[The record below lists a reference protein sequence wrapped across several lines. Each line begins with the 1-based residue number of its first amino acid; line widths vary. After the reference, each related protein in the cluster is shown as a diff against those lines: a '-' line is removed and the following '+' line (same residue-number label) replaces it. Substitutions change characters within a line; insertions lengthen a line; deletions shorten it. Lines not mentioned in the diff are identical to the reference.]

1 MQRTATTLLPRAVVA
16 EQRMVRTLALVG
28 MVLAASLSLSYLL
41 WPVADAEAMRL
52 ASGACAMLA
61 AVYAVLALFP
71 RWVTLSQT
79 VIVAVLG
86 TCMVAG
92 VLASVGGDGL
102 LSPGLAFVPLLLGG
116 AASLIRP
123 AATVALGLVH
133 AALLAGLT
141 VALLRGVIVAQH
153 GVAGLGL
160 ALTAQAALLAAGL
173 VFGLLTRRTID
184 GAMARARSR
193 EQRFVGLMSVAADW
207 YWETDAQLRYTHI
220 TQHGGLP
227 ELAFDSRV
235 GKAPWEIDDFGLS
248 DEAMDVHRSDLELRR
263 PFTDLRVWQHVGAG
277 RAMRCISLSGRPRF
291 DGRGVFLGYWGV
303 GRDITGED
311 AAESQRR
318 ATELRYR
325 ELFARSPSPLV
336 LHREGRVLDANVA
349 ALALFGAW
357 EQTDLI
363 GQSLLNFYDAEDGS
377 RELAARRLARLQNVP
392 IGEAAPP
399 QQFSMRTAGGRR
411 LAVQVTSVKVE
422 AEGGEALLSIY
433 RDETERQRAEGA
445 RARSEALLSHV
456 VATSPDIITLLDLST
471 ERYVMV
477 NEAFVALSGY
487 ARDEAIGR
495 TTTELGLWGSN
506 EAHDDFFS
514 KMLAA
519 DGVRDHAIV
528 FRPRDGR
535 DVMLLVSA
543 ARFEM
548 EGRDYLVINGRDITQ
563 SERAR
568 LEREAILA
576 NASIG
581 IAMTRG
587 QAFQLVNPS
596 FEQMFDWPPGSLVG
610 QPGDVISVD
619 SAAYEEMGALYGPP
633 LARGESVEFERTM
646 KRRDGSLFLCRLLA
660 RPIDPTHPAKG
671 GTIWIAE
678 DVTDKRAVEQ
688 ALARARDDAEA
699 ANRAKSAFLANTSHE
714 IRTPL
719 NGLVGLARLARQPGL
734 DAARRQQYL
743 AQIDDSAQALAGV
756 ISDILDLSKIE
767 AGKLRLEQADF
778 DLHALLESVE
788 HGYAALA
795 DAHALKLTM
804 HVSGAV
810 PRRVRGDPV
819 RLRQILSN
827 LLSNALKFTEVG
839 YVRLHVMDA
848 GPPQSHDAPERH
860 GFGGRERSEPGVP
873 LQLLAAPRVRFEV
886 EDSGPGIAADVQ
898 ARLFQPFMQG
908 DVSTTRRYG
917 GTGLGL
923 SICRELA
930 ELMGGSVGVHSE
942 PGRGSRFWAELPL
955 PASAHE
961 APSSAFAATHDAER
975 RLVGL
980 ELLIVEDNP
989 VNMMIATAIARQWG
1003 VTVTEAVDGAEA
1015 VAAAT
1020 ARADAGR
1027 PFELVLMDVQ
1037 MPVQGGHEATR
1048 VLRRRFDA
1056 RTLPIIAL
1064 TAAALTSERDEALAA
1079 GMNDF
1084 LTKPLD
1090 AQRLQDA
1097 LLRWAPTRTQTESTT
1112 RPVPTS

>member
-1 MQRTATTLLPRAVVA
+1 MPGAAAAAAEPRKVKRGERAARWLPIVGMVMALGFALAYQLWPLATGAAASRTASLACLILAALYALLALLPRVFRVGVMAGLTVLGAGAVAAVVA
-16 EQRMVRTLALVG
+16 A
-28 MVLAASLSLSYLL
+28 
-41 WPVADAEAMRL
+41 
-52 ASGACAMLA
+52 
-61 AVYAVLALFP
+61 
-71 RWVTLSQT
+71 
-79 VIVAVLG
+79 
-86 TCMVAG
+86 
-92 VLASVGGDGL
+92 VGGDGL
-102 LSPGLAFVPLLLGG
+102 LLPGLAFVPLILC
-116 AASLIRP
+116 AAAPLIP
-123 AATVALGLVH
+123 VGVTLALSLVH
-133 AALLAGLT
+133 GALLIGLAAG
-141 VALLRGVIVAQH
+141 VFVGAIPAQH
-153 GVAGLGL
+153 GVAGLGPAL
-160 ALTAQAALLAAGL
+160 AQQAALLLAGT
-173 VFGLLTRRTID
+173 VIGLLTRRAID
-184 GAMARARSR
+184 SALARARSR
-193 EQRFVGLMSVAADW
+193 EQRFVGLLSVAADW

-220 TQHGGLP
+220 AQHAGDASALS
-227 ELAFDSRV
+227 FDSRI
-235 GKAPWEIDDFGLS
+235 GKAPWEISDFGLG
-248 DEAMDVHRSDLELRR
+248 DEAMDVHRCDLDLRR
-263 PFTDLRVWQHVGAG
+263 PFTDLRVLQRMDGGAT
-277 RAMRCISLSGRPRF
+277 RCISLSGRPRL

-303 GRDITGED
+303 GRDITDDD

-357 EQTDLI
+357 EQNDLI
-363 GQSLLNFYDAEDGS
+363 GQSLLDFYDEEDGS
-377 RELAARRLARLQNVP
+377 RELAARRMARLETVP
-392 IGEAAPP
+392 TGEAAPP
-399 QQFSMRTAGGRR
+399 QQFSMRTAAGRR

-456 VATSPDIITLLDLST
+456 VATSPDIITLIDLST

-477 NEAFVALSGY
+477 NQAFAALSGY
-487 ARDEAIGR
+487 TREEAIGR
-495 TTTELGLWGSN
+495 TATELGLWGSA
-506 EAHDDFFS
+506 EAHDEFFS
-514 KMLAA
+514 AMLAG
-519 DGVRDHAIV
+519 DGVRDHTIV
-528 FRPRDGR
+528 LRPRQGD
-535 DVMLLVSA
+535 DVLLLVSA

-548 EGRDYLVINGRDITQ
+548 EGRDYLVVNGRDITQ

-581 IAMTRG
+581 IAMTRDRVFHL
-587 QAFQLVNPS
+587 ANPS
-596 FEQMFDWPPGSLVG
+596 FEQMFNWPAGTLVG
-610 QPGDVISVD
+610 QPGRVISVD
-619 SAAYEEMGALYGPP
+619 SEAYDELGVLCGPP
-633 LARGESVEFERTM
+633 LSRGEAVEFERTM
-646 KRRDGSLFLCRLLA
+646 KRRDGSTFLCRLLA
-660 RPIDPTHPAKG
+660 RPIDPTHPANG

-678 DVTDKRAVEQ
+678 DVTEKRAVAQ

-719 NGLVGLARLARQPGL
+719 NGLVGLARLARQSGL
-734 DAARRQQYL
+734 DESRRDLYL

-795 DAHALKLTM
+795 DAHALQLKM
-804 HVSGAV
+804 HVSGSV
-810 PRRVRGDPV
+810 PRRVCGDPV

-827 LLSNALKFTEVG
+827 LLSNALKFTAAG
-839 YVRLHVMDA
+839 YVRLHVK
-848 GPPQSHDAPERH
+848 
-860 GFGGRERSEPGVP
+860 P
-873 LQLLAAPRVRFEV
+873 LQTPMVRFEV
-886 EDSGPGIAADVQ
+886 EDSGPGITAEVQ
-898 ARLFQPFMQG
+898 ARLFQPFVQG

-930 ELMGGSVGVHSE
+930 ELMGGRVGVNSE
-942 PGRGSRFWAELPL
+942 PGHGSRFWAELPL
-955 PASAHE
+955 PASAQA
-961 APSSAFAATHDAER
+961 APASAFAPPADAAHP
-975 RLVGL
+975 LTGL
-980 ELLIVEDNP
+980 ELLVVEDNP
-989 VNMMIATAIARQWG
+989 VNMMITTAIVRQWG
-1003 VTVTEAVDGAEA
+1003 VVVTEAVDGAEA
-1015 VAAAT
+1015 VAAIT

-1027 PFELVLMDVQ
+1027 PFDLVLMDVQ

-1064 TAAALTSERDEALAA
+1064 TAAALTSERDQALAA

-1090 AQRLQDA
+1090 AQRLQEA
-1097 LLRWAPTRTQTESTT
+1097 LLRWAPKREPSETATP
-1112 RPVPTS
+1112 PVPTS

>member
-1 MQRTATTLLPRAVVA
+1 MPHAASTHEQRVVMA
-16 EQRMVRTLALVG
+16 EQRMVRALTIVG
-28 MVLAASLSLSYLL
+28 MLLAASLAWSHLF
-41 WPVADAEAMRL
+41 WPVADVDAMHL
-52 ASGACAMLA
+52 TSGACAVLA

-71 RWVTLSQT
+71 RLVTLAQT
-79 VIVAVLG
+79 VILAVLG
-86 TCMVAG
+86 TCVVAG

-123 AATVALGLVH
+123 AATLALGFVH

-141 VALLRGVIVAQH
+141 LALLLGAITAQH
-153 GVAGLGL
+153 GVAGLGP
-160 ALTAQAALLAAGL
+160 ALTAQAALLVGGL
-173 VFGLLTRRTID
+173 VFGLLTRRAID
-184 GAMARARSR
+184 SAMARARSR

-220 TQHGGLP
+220 TQHDGGVP
-227 ELAFDSRV
+227 TLAFDSRV
-235 GKAPWEIDDFGLS
+235 GKAPWEISDFGLS

-263 PFTDLRVWQHVGAG
+263 PFTDLRVLQQVGDGGAT
-277 RAMRCISLSGRPRF
+277 RCISLSGRPRF
-291 DGRGVFLGYWGV
+291 DNRGVFIGYWGV
-303 GRDITGED
+303 GRDITDED

-357 EQTDLI
+357 EQKDLI
-363 GQSLLNFYDAEDGS
+363 GQSLLGFYDAADGS
-377 RELAARRLARLQNVP
+377 RELAARRMARLESVP
-392 IGEAAPP
+392 TGEAAPP
-399 QQFSMRTAGGRR
+399 QQFSMRTAAGRR

-433 RDETERQRAEGA
+433 RDETERQRSEGA

-456 VATSPDIITLLDLST
+456 VATSPDVITLIDLST

-477 NEAFVALSGY
+477 NEAFAALSGY
-487 ARDEAIGR
+487 TRDEAIGR
-495 TTTELGLWGSN
+495 TATELGLWGSE

-514 KMLAA
+514 EMLAGN
-519 DGVRDHAIV
+519 GVRDRSLL
-528 FRPRDGR
+528 FRRRDGSEAL
-535 DVMLLVSA
+535 LLVSA
-543 ARFEM
+543 ARFVM

-568 LEREAILA
+568 LEREAILT

-581 IAMTRG
+581 IAMTRDRV
-587 QAFQLVNPS
+587 FQLTNPS
-596 FEQMFDWPPGSLVG
+596 FEQMFGWPAGTLIG
-610 QPGDVISVD
+610 QSDDATAVD
-619 SAAYEEMGALYGPP
+619 RASYDDMGLLIGPR
-633 LARGESVEFERTM
+633 LARGEAVEFERTM
-646 KRRDGSLFLCRLLA
+646 KRRDGSTFLCRLLA

-678 DVTDKRAVEQ
+678 DVTEKRAVER

-719 NGLVGLARLARQPGL
+719 NGLVGLARLARQPSL
-734 DAARRQQYL
+734 DEARREQYL

-827 LLSNALKFTEVG
+827 LLSNALKFTAIG
-839 YVRLHVMDA
+839 YVRLHVQA
-848 GPPQSHDAPERH
+848 LES
-860 GFGGRERSEPGVP
+860 P
-873 LQLLAAPRVRFEV
+873 LMRFEV
-886 EDSGPGIAADVQ
+886 EDSGPGITADVQ
-898 ARLFQPFMQG
+898 SRLFQPFTQG

-930 ELMGGSVGVHSE
+930 ELMGGSVGMHSE
-942 PGRGSRFWAELPL
+942 AGRGSRFWAELPL
-955 PASAHE
+955 PASAQE
-961 APSSAFAATHDAER
+961 APSSAFASPDDAER
-975 RLVGL
+975 RLAGL

-989 VNMMIATAIARQWG
+989 VNMMIATAIVRQWG

-1015 VAAAT
+1015 VAAIT

-1027 PFELVLMDVQ
+1027 PFDLVLMDVQ
-1037 MPVQGGHEATR
+1037 MPVQGGHDATR
-1048 VLRRRFDA
+1048 ALRRRFDA

-1090 AQRLQDA
+1090 AQRLQDT
-1097 LLRWAPTRTQTESTT
+1097 LLHWAATPTPTESTKP
-1112 RPVPTS
+1112 PVPTS

>member
-1 MQRTATTLLPRAVVA
+1 MKRSPTPPFTASLLPGGGSERQRAA
-16 EQRMVRTLALVG
+16 GEQRVVRLLTVVG
-28 MVLAASLSLSYLL
+28 MVVAAGFALL
-41 WPVADAEAMRL
+41 YALLPLPVAAARI
-52 ASGACAMLA
+52 AAAACAALA
-61 AVYAVLALFP
+61 VVYAVLSLWPRLLGLGPTVALALLA
-71 RWVTLSQT
+71 TT
-79 VIVAVLG
+79 A
-86 TCMVAG
+86 TAG
-92 VLASVGGDGL
+92 VVACSDDGL
-102 LSPGLAFVPLLLGG
+102 LSSGLAFVPLLLC
-116 AASLIRP
+116 ASATLIRP
-123 AATVALGLVH
+123 AATAGLAAAH
-133 AALLAGLT
+133 ALLLIGLAAAQASGWIGPPGSHLIQLVWPLAAQMT
-141 VALLRGVIVAQH
+141 LLAVAAVIGVLMRRAIVAS
-153 GVAGLGL
+153 L
-160 ALTAQAALLAAGL
+160 
-173 VFGLLTRRTID
+173 
-184 GAMARARSR
+184 ARARSR
-193 EQRFVGLMSVAADW
+193 EQRFAGLLAVAADW
-207 YWETDAQLRYTHI
+207 YWETDSQLRYTHLSEPV
-220 TQHGGLP
+220 TGTSGLAL
-227 ELAFDSRV
+227 ERRL
-235 GKAPWEIDDFGLS
+235 GKAPWEISDFGLG

-263 PFTDLRVWQHVGAG
+263 PFTDLRTLQR
-277 RAMRCISLSGRPRF
+277 RADGGPRCLSLSGRPRY
-291 DGRGVFLGYWGV
+291 DERGVFLGYWGV
-303 GRDITGED
+303 GRDITDED
-311 AAESQRR
+311 AAESQRS

-357 EQTDLI
+357 EQSDLI
-363 GQSLLNFYDAEDGS
+363 GQSLLGFYDAEDGS
-377 RELAARRLARLQNVP
+377 RELAARRLARLESVP
-392 IGEAAPP
+392 IGEATPP
-399 QQFSMRTAGGRR
+399 QQFAMRTTAGRR

-477 NEAFVALSGY
+477 NEAFAALSGY
-487 ARDEAIGR
+487 TRDEVIGR
-495 TTTELGLWGSN
+495 TATELGLWGSAA
-506 EAHDDFFS
+506 AHDEFFS
-514 KMLAA
+514 EMLAHN
-519 DGVRDHAIV
+519 GVRDRAIA

-535 DVMLLVSA
+535 DVLLLVSA
-543 ARFEM
+543 ARFGM
-548 EGRDYLVINGRDITQ
+548 EGRDYLVINGRDITH

-587 QAFQLVNPS
+587 QIFQLANPC
-596 FEQMFDWPPGSLVG
+596 FEQMFGWPAGTLVG
-610 QPGDVISVD
+610 QPGDVLSVD
-619 SAAYEEMGALYGPP
+619 NAAYEELGALCGPP
-633 LARGESVEFERTM
+633 LMRGQAVEFERLM
-646 KRRDGSLFLCRLLA
+646 KRRDDSTFLCRLLA
-660 RPIDPTHPAKG
+660 RPIDPTHPAQG

-678 DVTDKRAVEQ
+678 DVTEKRAVAL

-734 DAARRQQYL
+734 DAARREQYL
-743 AQIDDSAQALAGV
+743 TQIDDSAQALAGV

-795 DAHALKLTM
+795 EAHALQLTM
-804 HVSGAV
+804 HVGGAV

-827 LLSNALKFTEVG
+827 LLSNALKFTDAG
-839 YVRLHVMDA
+839 FVRLHVRGD
-848 GPPQSHDAPERH
+848 GP
-860 GFGGRERSEPGVP
+860 
-873 LQLLAAPRVRFEV
+873 LVRFEV
-886 EDSGPGIAADVQ
+886 EDSGPGISDEVQ
-898 ARLFQPFMQG
+898 ARLFQPFTQG

-930 ELMGGSVGVHSE
+930 ELMGGRVGVHSQA
-942 PGRGSRFWAELPL
+942 GQGSRFWAELPL
-955 PASAHE
+955 PASAQE
-961 APSSAFAATHDAER
+961 APSSAFAPADDAER
-975 RLVGL
+975 RLAGL
-980 ELLIVEDNP
+980 ELLVVEDNP
-989 VNMMIATAIARQWG
+989 VNMMIATAIVRQWG
-1003 VTVTEAVDGAEA
+1003 VVATEAVDGAEA
-1015 VAAAT
+1015 VAAIT

-1027 PFELVLMDVQ
+1027 PFDLVLMDVQ

-1064 TAAALTSERDEALAA
+1064 TAAALTSEREEALAA

-1090 AQRLQDA
+1090 AQRLQDT
-1097 LLRWAPTRTQTESTT
+1097 LLRWAPKRSAVEST
-1112 RPVPTS
+1112 RPPVPTS

>member
-1 MQRTATTLLPRAVVA
+1 MKSSPAPYSASLLQRGGLERRRAAA
-16 EQRMVRTLALVG
+16 EQRMVRLLTVIGAAVAGAFALLYALLPMPLAASRIAAAACAALALVYAL
-28 MVLAASLSLSYLL
+28 LALWPRLLSLE
-41 WPVADAEAMRL
+41 P
-52 ASGACAMLA
+52 
-61 AVYAVLALFP
+61 
-71 RWVTLSQT
+71 T
-79 VIVAVLG
+79 VAVALLA
-86 TCMVAG
+86 TTATAG
-92 VLASVGGDGL
+92 VVAAFGGDGL
-102 LSPGLAFVPLLLGG
+102 LSSGLAFVPLLLC
-116 AASLIRP
+116 AAATLIRP
-123 AATVALGLVH
+123 AATSALVAVHALLLLGL
-133 AALLAGLT
+133 AAAQASGRVNPGADAMQLVWPLVAQLTLLT
-141 VALLRGVIVAQH
+141 VAALIGV
-153 GVAGLGL
+153 
-160 ALTAQAALLAAGL
+160 L
-173 VFGLLTRRTID
+173 VRRAID
-184 GAMARARSR
+184 GSLARARSR
-193 EQRFVGLMSVAADW
+193 EQRFAGLLAVAADW
-207 YWETDAQLRYTHI
+207 YWETDAQLRYTHVSEPVR
-220 TQHGGLP
+220 GASGLAL
-227 ELAFDSRV
+227 EQRL
-235 GKAPWEIDDFGLS
+235 GKAPWEVSDFGL
-248 DEAMDVHRSDLELRR
+248 DDQAMDLHRSELELRR
-263 PFTDLRVWQHVGAG
+263 PFSDLRVLQRTHAGAP
-277 RAMRCISLSGRPRF
+277 RRLSMSGQPRF
-291 DGRGVFLGYWGV
+291 DERGVFIGYWGV
-303 GRDITGED
+303 SRDVTEQD
-311 AAESQRR
+311 LAESQRR

-336 LHREGRVLDANVA
+336 LHRDGLVLDANVA

-357 EQTDLI
+357 EQKDLI
-363 GQSLLNFYDAEDGS
+363 GQSLLGFYDADDGS
-377 RELAARRLARLQNVP
+377 RELAARRVARLASVP

-399 QQFSMRTAGGRR
+399 QQFSLRTTAGRR
-411 LAVQVTSVKVE
+411 LAVQVTSVKVW

-456 VATSPDIITLLDLST
+456 VATSPDIITLIDLST

-477 NEAFVALSGY
+477 NDAFAALSGY

-495 TTTELGLWGSN
+495 TATELGLWGS
-506 EAHDDFFS
+506 EEEHDHFFS
-514 KMLAA
+514 EMLAHN
-519 DGVRDHAIV
+519 GVRDRAVI
-528 FRPRDGR
+528 FRRRGGSE
-535 DVMLLVSA
+535 VQLLVSA
-543 ARFEM
+543 ARFVM
-548 EGRDYLVINGRDITQ
+548 EGRDYLVLNGHDITQ

-587 QAFQLVNPS
+587 RSFALANPS
-596 FEQMFDWPPGSLVG
+596 FEQMFGWPAGALIG
-610 QPGDVISVD
+610 QGGDVTSVD
-619 SAAYEEMGALYGPP
+619 RAAYEEIGALYGPA
-633 LARGESVEFERTM
+633 LTRGEGVEFERMM
-646 KRRDGSLFLCRLLA
+646 KRHDGSTFLCRVMA

-678 DVTDKRAVEQ
+678 DVTDRRAVEQ

-719 NGLVGLARLARQPGL
+719 NGLVGLARLARQPNL
-734 DAARRQQYL
+734 DDARRGQYL

-767 AGKLRLEQADF
+767 AGKLRLEQTDF

-795 DAHALKLTM
+795 DAHALALTM

-827 LLSNALKFTEVG
+827 LLSNALKFTDAG
-839 YVRLHVMDA
+839 FVRLHVKALD
-848 GPPQSHDAPERH
+848 GTL
-860 GFGGRERSEPGVP
+860 V
-873 LQLLAAPRVRFEV
+873 LFEV

-898 ARLFQPFMQG
+898 AKLFQPFTQG

-930 ELMGGSVGVHSE
+930 ELMGGKVGVNSE

-955 PASAHE
+955 AASTQEAPASAF
-961 APSSAFAATHDAER
+961 APPGGAQRPLA
-975 RLVGL
+975 GL
-980 ELLIVEDNP
+980 DLLIVEDNP
-989 VNMMIATAIARQWG
+989 VNMMIATTILRQWG
-1003 VTVTEAVDGAEA
+1003 VTVAEA
-1015 VAAAT
+1015 VNGVEAVAVIT
-1020 ARADAGR
+1020 ERADAGR
-1027 PFELVLMDVQ
+1027 PFDLVLMDVQ

-1056 RTLPIIAL
+1056 RTLPIVAL

-1090 AQRLQDA
+1090 AQRLQDT
-1097 LLRWAPTRTQTESTT
+1097 LLRWAPTRAQNESATT
-1112 RPVPTS
+1112 PVPTS

>member
-1 MQRTATTLLPRAVVA
+1 MAARQPNPA
-16 EQRMVRTLALVG
+16 LA
-28 MVLAASLSLSYLL
+28 
-41 WPVADAEAMRL
+41 DRL
-52 ASGACAMLA
+52 
-61 AVYAVLALFP
+61 
-71 RWVTLSQT
+71 
-79 VIVAVLG
+79 
-86 TCMVAG
+86 
-92 VLASVGGDGL
+92 
-102 LSPGLAFVPLLLGG
+102 
-116 AASLIRP
+116 
-123 AATVALGLVH
+123 
-133 AALLAGLT
+133 
-141 VALLRGVIVAQH
+141 
-153 GVAGLGL
+153 
-160 ALTAQAALLAAGL
+160 
-173 VFGLLTRRTID
+173 
-184 GAMARARSR
+184 
-193 EQRFVGLMSVAADW
+193 
-207 YWETDAQLRYTHI
+207 
-220 TQHGGLP
+220 
-227 ELAFDSRV
+227 
-235 GKAPWEIDDFGLS
+235 GKAPWEVSDFGLS

-263 PFTDLRVWQHVGAG
+263 PFTDLRVLQRGAG
-277 RAMRCISLSGRPRF
+277 GVTRCMSISGRPRL
-291 DGRGVFLGYWGV
+291 DARGVFLGYWGV
-303 GRDITGED
+303 GRDITDED

-336 LHREGRVLDANVA
+336 LHRDGRVLDANVA

-357 EQTDLI
+357 EQKDLI
-363 GQSLLNFYDAEDGS
+363 GQSLLGFYDTEDGS
-377 RELAARRLARLQNVP
+377 RDLAARRLARLATVP

-399 QQFSMRTAGGRR
+399 QQFSMRTTAGRR

-422 AEGGEALLSIY
+422 ADGGEALLSIY

-495 TTTELGLWGSN
+495 TATELGLWGSA

-514 KMLAA
+514 AMLAA
-519 DGVRDHAIV
+519 DGVRDHAVI
-528 FRPRDGR
+528 FRRRDGR
-535 DVMLLVSA
+535 EVLMLVSA
-543 ARFEM
+543 ARFVM
-548 EGRDYLVINGRDITQ
+548 EGRDYMVLNGRDITQ

-587 QAFQLVNPS
+587 RTFALANPR
-596 FEQMFDWPPGSLVG
+596 FEQMFGWPAGALIG
-610 QPGDVISVD
+610 QSGDVTSVD
-619 SAAYEEMGALYGPP
+619 AAAYEEIGALYGPA
-633 LARGESVEFERTM
+633 LARGEAIEFERTM

-678 DVTDKRAVEQ
+678 DVTDRRAVEQ

-734 DAARRQQYL
+734 DDARREQYL

-767 AGKLRLEQADF
+767 AGKLRLEKTDF

-795 DAHALKLTM
+795 DAHALQLTM
-804 HVSGAV
+804 QVSAGV

-827 LLSNALKFTEVG
+827 LISNALKFTEVG
-839 YVRLHVMDA
+839 YVRLHVMGA
-848 GPPQSHDAPERH
+848 GPPQAHDAPL
-860 GFGGRERSEPGVP
+860 GGRERSEPGAP
-873 LQLLAAPRVRFEV
+873 LHALAEPRVRFEV
-886 EDSGPGIAADVQ
+886 EDSGPGISAEVQ
-898 ARLFQPFMQG
+898 ARLFQPFTQG

-955 PASAHE
+955 PASAQE
-961 APSSAFAATHDAER
+961 APSSAFAPPADVRAPARRPRAADRRGQPGQHDDRHGDRAAVGRDGDRSR
-975 RLVGL
+975 RWRRGGGG
-980 ELLIVEDNP
+980 DCP
-989 VNMMIATAIARQWG
+989 ARRRRP
-1003 VTVTEAVDGAEA
+1003 AVRCRADG
-1015 VAAAT
+1015 
-1020 ARADAGR
+1020 RADAGAGR
-1027 PFELVLMDVQ
+1027 P
-1037 MPVQGGHEATR
+1037 R
-1048 VLRRRFDA
+1048 SDA
-1056 RTLPIIAL
+1056 RAAPALRCPNAADHRADRGGADLRARQGPGCRHERLPDQ
-1064 TAAALTSERDEALAA
+1064 AA
-1079 GMNDF
+1079 
-1084 LTKPLD
+1084 
-1090 AQRLQDA
+1090 
-1097 LLRWAPTRTQTESTT
+1097 
-1112 RPVPTS
+1112 